1 MKKIQ
6 KYTGTLMG
14 LAVGDALGAPYE
26 GMPTVSADLCKSMQ
40 GGGDLQLKIGEWT
53 DDTAM
58 TLCLAESLIYHK
70 GFDAFDQIK
79 RYTDWYEHGYCSASG
94 SSIGIGQAVRIA
106 LDRFNATNEP
116 FSGSSDPT
124 TAGNG
129 SLMRICPIPL
139 AYAHDFDQCIAYAA
153 ESSKTTHSAPEAIDA
168 CCYYAGLIWGAIN
181 GATKDNLL
189 SSCYSPIGEYW
200 EKHPLSDAIQGIAQG
215 DYKNKPAHEIK
226 SKSYVV
232 NTMEAALWCFYNTD
246 TFEEGVIRAITLGYD
261 TDTTG
266 AVYGQLAG
274 AYYGYEKIPSRWTKE
289 ILRKTHIIDT
299 AEQLLKLSNE
309 LQISWKSETESSHS
323 PQND

>member
-1 MKKIQ
+1 
-6 KYTGTLMG
+6 MG

-58 TLCLAESLIYHK
+58 TLCLSESLIVNG
-70 GFDAFDQIK
+70 GFYAFDQIK
-79 RYTDWYEHGYCSASG
+79 RYRDWYEHGYNSATG
-94 SSIGIGQAVRIA
+94 RSIGIGQAVRIA
-106 LDRFNATNEP
+106 LERFNATNEP

-139 AYAHDFDQCIAYAA
+139 AYAHDFDQCITYAA

-168 CCYYAGLIWGAIN
+168 CCYYAGLIWGAIS
-181 GATKDNLL
+181 GESKGKLL
-189 SSCYSPIGEYW
+189 SSCYSPIGGYW
-200 EKHPLSDAIQGIAQG
+200 EKYPLSDAIQEIAQG
-215 DYKNKPAHEIK
+215 DYINKKKNEIK
-226 SKSYVV
+226 SNSYVV

-246 TFEEGVIRAITLGYD
+246 TFEDGLIRAITLGGD

-274 AYYGYEKIPSRWTKE
+274 AYYGYEKIPSRWSKE
-289 ILRKTHIIDT
+289 ILRKQHIIAT

-309 LQISWKSETESSHS
+309 LQMS
-323 PQND
+323 